1 MICEYITQYLLL
13 NKRLVVPGLGA
24 FVVNP
29 ANGELIFVELLKQDD
44 GVLMRQLMAD
54 GLSAIEAANVI
65 DRFVFEVRH
74 RVDSGGVAMLNGIG
88 RLSKAEDGLYRFEY
102 DPEVGREIAV
112 PAETAASNEENTPE
126 EIVASE
132 SEEPAVPASTIE
144 TEPEKEVIAAVE
156 ESKSATFVEDEVE
169 QKSATD
175 VVGDINP
182 LPKYERPIMEPESYV
197 KGLRYGKPQRP
208 SKDDIRYV
216 GHSTGRGVDKFV
228 VVAVV
233 AALLAIGAIV
243 YGWLSSREQQDI
255 YGYDDPIEQFDE
267 SLMMDDTVEDLSEEV
282 ADGAITENNK

>member
-74 RVDSGGVAMLNGIG
+74 RVDSGGTAMLNGIG

-112 PAETAASNEENTPE
+112 PAETPAPIETPAPE
-126 EIVASE
+126 MVAE
-132 SEEPAVPASTIE
+132 SALESDATIETETVADVAPAEPVKQVDEEPAVPAENS
-144 TEPEKEVIAAVE
+144 E
-156 ESKSATFVEDEVE
+156 ESKPA
-169 QKSATD
+169 AN
-175 VVGDINP
+175 VVAEPAP

-228 VVAVV
+228 IVAVV

-243 YGWLSSREQQDI
+243 YGWLSSREQEDI
-255 YGYDDPIEQFDE
+255 YGYDEPIEQFDE
-267 SLMMDDTVEDLSEEV
+267 SLMADPADDLSADMVEDTATDES
-282 ADGAITENNK
+282 K

>member
-112 PAETAASNEENTPE
+112 PAETTAPIEENVPE
-126 EIVASE
+126 EVAAPAT
-132 SEEPAVPASTIE
+132 EEVVVPAPIVVA
-144 TEPEKEVIAAVE
+144 EPEKESVAVVE
-156 ESKSATFVEDEVE
+156 EDEPATFVEDEVE
-169 QKSATD
+169 QKPATN
-175 VVGDINP
+175 VVGDIDP

-216 GHSTGRGVDKFV
+216 GHSAGRGVDKFV
-228 VVAVV
+228 IVAIV

-243 YGWLSSREQQDI
+243 YGWLSSREQEDI
-255 YGYDDPIEQFDE
+255 YGYDEPIEQFDE
-267 SLMMDDTVEDLSEEV
+267 SLMMDDAAENISTEAAEE
-282 ADGAITENNK
+282 AAAETNK

>member
-112 PAETAASNEENTPE
+112 PAETATSNEENTPE

-132 SEEPAVPASTIE
+132 SEEPAVSASTIE
-144 TEPEKEVIAAVE
+144 MEPEKEVIAAVE

-169 QKSATD
+169 QKSATN

-216 GHSTGRGVDKFV
+216 GHSTSRGVDKFV

>member
-112 PAETAASNEENTPE
+112 PAETATSNEENTPE

-169 QKSATD
+169 QKSATN

-216 GHSTGRGVDKFV
+216 SHSTGRGVDKFV

-267 SLMMDDTVEDLSEEV
+267 SLMADPADDLSADMVEDTATDES
-282 ADGAITENNK
+282 K